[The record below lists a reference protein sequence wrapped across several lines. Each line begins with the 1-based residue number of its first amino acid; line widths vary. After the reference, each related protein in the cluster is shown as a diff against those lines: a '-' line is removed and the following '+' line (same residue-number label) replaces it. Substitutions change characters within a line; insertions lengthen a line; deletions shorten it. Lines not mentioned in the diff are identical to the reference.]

1 MPALPRIGIDL
12 DGVLIDHR
20 EHKRKL
26 AGEYGF
32 ALEPWQAN
40 SNVMGKHMPQ
50 DVYDTLQETLYTHLT
65 PLAPPVADAL
75 AVLPKIKAETYI
87 ISARRPYSVRYAQE
101 WLLKHRVYD
110 SVPAERIFF
119 CGTGDEKRGYCER
132 LGITVFLDDKVSVL
146 DALPG
151 KTKRVLFDEDDIAKD
166 LDVENRLHVARTWG
180 EFHEILKGMKH

>member
-1 MPALPRIGIDL
+1 MPTLPRIGIDL

-20 EHKRKL
+20 DHKRQL
-26 AGEYGF
+26 AGEHGF
-32 ALEPWQAN
+32 ELEPWQAN
-40 SNVMGKHMPQ
+40 SNVMDRHMPR
-50 DVYDTLQETLYTHLT
+50 DVYETLQEALYTRMT

-75 AVLPKIKAETYI
+75 AVLPKIRAEMYI

-101 WLLKHRVYD
+101 WLLKHRIYD

-132 LGITVFLDDKVSVL
+132 LGISIFLDDKVSVL

-151 KTKRVLFDEDDIAKD
+151 KTKRVLFDEDDIARQ
-166 LDVENRLHVARTWG
+166 LDVHNRLQIATTWQ
-180 EFHEILKGMKH
+180 EFHDIVQAAKH